1 MICLICK
8 SNFPSSYLQRV
19 FMFTIYKFNK
29 PKGNLSNYIIFQLVG
44 ALTWLNIETRK
55 VQWWLLNT
63 EGVLATVRKTGHSL
77 FKIII
82 YMSCSFFSSKTE
94 WKTRL
99 LPSHGCP
106 TITTTTTTTA
116 RQNNVSQL
124 NGIISFIHR
133 IK

>member
-8 SNFPSSYLQRV
+8 VTFQVPICSVYLYLQ
-19 FMFTIYKFNK
+19 FISSISQ
-29 PKGNLSNYIIFQLVG
+29 NLSNYIIFQLVG